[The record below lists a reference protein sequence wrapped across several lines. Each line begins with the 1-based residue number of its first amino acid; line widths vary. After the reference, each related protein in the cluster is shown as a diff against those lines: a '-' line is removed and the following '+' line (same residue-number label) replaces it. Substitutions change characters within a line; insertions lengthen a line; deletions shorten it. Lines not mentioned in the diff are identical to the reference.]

1 MNNVRCKVVGDGMD
15 HFFKKGEV
23 YATTRH
29 PEDEI
34 GNLLVVDPYGERWS
48 AYDLE
53 NGTVKLYGME
63 TIFEFI

>member
-1 MNNVRCKVVGDGMD
+1 MNNVRCKFVGDGMD
-15 HFFKKGEV
+15 YFFKKGGV

-29 PEDEI
+29 PEFEI
-34 GNLLVVDPYGERWS
+34 GELLVIDPYGEKWN

>member
-1 MNNVRCKVVGDGMD
+1 MNNIRCKFPGEGMD
-15 HFFKKGEV
+15 YFFKKGDV
-23 YATTRH
+23 YETTSH
-29 PEDEI
+29 PDLQL
-34 GNLLVVDPYGERWS
+34 GDLLVIDPYGEKWN

>member
-1 MNNVRCKVVGDGMD
+1 MNNVRCKVVGAGLDY
-15 HFFKKGEV
+15 FFKKGAV
-23 YATTRH
+23 YATYGH
-29 PEDEI
+29 PEFEI
-34 GNLLVVDPYGERWS
+34 GDLVVIGPYGEKWS